1 MFEKAINGIC
11 IQDVLDRIDLANAT
25 KRVQGKSNIGNPGL
39 TLHLKYALAYL
50 AYLQNKEMN
59 IALFLRNIYL
69 GFKTYKN

>member
-1 MFEKAINGIC
+1 MHT
-11 IQDVLDRIDLANAT
+11 AT
-25 KRVQGKSNIGNPGL
+25 VVAPRFSFTPYIRDMNPV
-39 TLHLKYALAYL
+39 HLKYALAL